1 MAKLRE
7 VEGGRGSWKEV
18 REVEVDSFFVEE
30 ICLLV
35 DKICALRVG
44 VLNFAMRYKKYRTLM
59 KKVFVGLLLAM
70 SMQAMADDYGYLTFT
85 KGDGSARSLAVD
97 GLTITFADGKAT
109 VQNATESETFT
120 LSDLAKMFF
129 SVDEETTMGIS
140 LTPTPSPTGEGSN
153 YYSLDGLK
161 LSGKPTKT
169 GVYIVKSN
177 GVTKK
182 IAVK

>member
-1 MAKLRE
+1 
-7 VEGGRGSWKEV
+7 
-18 REVEVDSFFVEE
+18 
-30 ICLLV
+30 
-35 DKICALRVG
+35 
-44 VLNFAMRYKKYRTLM
+44 
-59 KKVFVGLLLAM
+59 M

-129 SVDEETTMGIS
+129 SVDEETTMGILS
-140 LTPTPSPTGEGSN
+140 IDNSQLTIDNSESQW
-153 YYSLDGLK
+153 YSLDGLK

>member
-1 MAKLRE
+1 
-7 VEGGRGSWKEV
+7 
-18 REVEVDSFFVEE
+18 
-30 ICLLV
+30 
-35 DKICALRVG
+35 
-44 VLNFAMRYKKYRTLM
+44 M

-153 YYSLDGLK
+153 YYSLDGRRLK
-161 LSGKPTKT
+161 RRQWASFQLT
-169 GVYIVKSN
+169 IHN
-177 GVTKK
+177 
-182 IAVK
+182 